1 MAPRSRN
8 NDPDTRLSRF
18 LSKVLRHQAKEFGL
32 DISSDG
38 YVCVSDMLNL
48 QFLKSSKTTV
58 EDIKRVV
65 ENNDKKRYTLSLID
79 DKLYIRANQGH
90 SIAVEN
96 LELKPLVS
104 NGDFP
109 NGIAVHGTTK
119 RAWLNGIK
127 DQGLSRMK
135 RNHIH
140 MASGLNGSD
149 GVISGMRKNLVD
161 PVHIYIDIPKALNAG
176 IKFYASDNGVILS
189 PGNQDGFIP
198 IDLFLRVDG
207 I

>member
-1 MAPRSRN
+1 MAPRPRN

-18 LSKVLRHQAKEFGL
+18 LSKVLRHQAAEMGL

-38 YVCVSDMLNL
+38 YVLVSDLLNL
-48 QFLKSSKTTV
+48 QFLKSSKTSV
-58 EDIKRVV
+58 EDVKRVV
-65 ENNDKKRYTLSLID
+65 ENNDKKRYTLSVIN

-90 SIAVEN
+90 SIKVED

-104 NGDFP
+104 IDDFP

-140 MASGLNGSD
+140 MASGLNGAD

-161 PVHIYIDIPKALNAG
+161 PVHIYIDLPRALDAG
-176 IKFYASDNGVILS
+176 LKFFASGNGVILS
-189 PGNQDGFIP
+189 PGNQEGFIP
-198 IDLFLRVDG
+198 VDLFLKVDG